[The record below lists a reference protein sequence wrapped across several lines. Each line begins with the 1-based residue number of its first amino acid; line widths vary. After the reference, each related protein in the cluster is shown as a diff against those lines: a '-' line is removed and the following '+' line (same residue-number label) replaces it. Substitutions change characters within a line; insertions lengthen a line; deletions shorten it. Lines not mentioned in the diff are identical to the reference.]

1 MPSKQNGGCWDCASD
16 LPRLHRGKSAEYLV
30 FASHASHGKS
40 FKAYSLVPLQQKLL
54 PEQSVADAAYATNL
68 YVSTL
73 AADFCA
79 VVKTAA
85 AGARGGTGPAARLR
99 RLEPESA
106 APKVA
111 STELSPANRPLWN
124 DRERARSALRLPL
137 MDQRARQSP
146 LRAKTGRRSG
156 GQHCRT

>member
-1 MPSKQNGGCWDCASD
+1 MPSQQNGGCWDCASD
-16 LPRLHRGKSAEYLV
+16 LPRFHRGKGGAEYLG
-30 FASHASHGKS
+30 FASHWKS
-40 FKAYSLVPLQQKLL
+40 FKAYPLLPLQQKLL
-54 PEQSVADAAYATNL
+54 PAQSVAYAAYATNL

-79 VVKTAA
+79 VVTAAA

-99 RLEPESA
+99 RLKPESA

-111 STELSPANRPLWN
+111 SAELSPANRPLWN
-124 DRERARSALRLPL
+124 DRERAGSALRLPL
-137 MDQRARQSP
+137 LDQRARQSP
-146 LRAKTGRRSG
+146 LRAKTGHRSG